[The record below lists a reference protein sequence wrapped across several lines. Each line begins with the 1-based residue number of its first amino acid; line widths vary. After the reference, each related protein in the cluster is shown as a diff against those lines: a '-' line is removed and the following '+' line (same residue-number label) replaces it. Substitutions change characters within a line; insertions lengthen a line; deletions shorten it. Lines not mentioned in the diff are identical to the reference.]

1 MTDNVTSKS
10 ALRDAAEDQVGKFP
24 DAAVVRKIITV
35 ALVDP
40 GNIRI

>member
-1 MTDNVTSKS
+1 LAKNGGSDG
-10 ALRDAAEDQVGKFP
+10 APRDAAEDQVGKFP